1 MSNHDDYD
9 NDQISWK
16 LVLTCFLAVRG
27 QYWLLLT
34 LSRLPLVFQ
43 GGSKRGREL
52 FLMPHFA
59 KEKNEDAEIRPTG
72 NWGSWGGGRWKA
84 GEVGGENMEVKKNQR
99 SRKRRSVLTKTACWK
114 SFVTPLHSRFYSYM
128 DEVSLSL
135 GAPYNGNP
143 LYLRCCTG
151 AMLIQQFSLYFL

>member
-72 NWGSWGGGRWKA
+72 NWGSWGG
-84 GEVGGENMEVKKNQR
+84 EVKGGGGGRREYGGIKR
-99 SRKRRSVLTKTACWK
+99 ARKRKWRGVLTKPAFWK
-114 SFVTPLHSRFYSYM
+114 SFVTPLQSRFYSYM